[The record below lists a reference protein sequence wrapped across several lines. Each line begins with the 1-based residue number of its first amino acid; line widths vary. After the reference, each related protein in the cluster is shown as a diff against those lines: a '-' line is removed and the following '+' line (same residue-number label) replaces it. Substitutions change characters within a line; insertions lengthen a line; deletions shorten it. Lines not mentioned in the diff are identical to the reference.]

1 MSISQDILGRYE
13 ANRMTPLALG
23 VKTLVTLEDHE
34 SLSLEGVLLYL
45 IDFVEH
51 YKANKKAEEIRE
63 EAGIPYPCAALSTV
77 DIEQQSH
84 IAQSEIDV
92 LVAKAWTRVG
102 DHQVITG
109 VNGKEKLKFA
119 SAIANEFIDKATSAK
134 AYSLNKL
141 LIDLRMSFSK
151 KQIDTKLKALNKSD
165 VLLIHDWQ
173 LADKSLE
180 DISLLSLFLKQRKKP
195 MLMVMNMLAE
205 RWRDDVQQSKLPT
218 AIQKLLLSKTRFW
231 RFKELSES
239 TMH

>member
-1 MSISQDILGRYE
+1 MSINQEILARYK
-13 ANRMTPLALG
+13 ANRMTPFVLG
-23 VKTLVTLEDHE
+23 IQTLVTLEDYE

-45 IDFVEH
+45 IDFVEE

-63 EAGIPYPCAALSTV
+63 EANIPYPCAGLSDV
-77 DIEQQSH
+77 DFEKQPQ

-109 VNGKEKLKFA
+109 INGNEKLKFA
-119 SAIANEFIDKATSAK
+119 SAIANEFIDKATPAM
-134 AYSLNKL
+134 AFSLNKL
-141 LIDLRMSFSK
+141 LVDLRMSFSN

-195 MLMVMNMLAE
+195 MLVVMNMLAE
-205 RWRDDVQQSKLPT
+205 RWRDDVQQSKLPIT
-218 AIQKLLLSKTRFW
+218 IQKLLLSKTRFW
-231 RFKELSES
+231 RFKEPSES